1 MNWMKFRPFYFLI
14 SSIAVGFSLYAIF
27 VYGFKL
33 SIDFTGGTIAE
44 YNFSSNKTVKEVK
57 STLQNNQLGQEA
69 KDIRLL
75 GQGSFEFRFGT
86 DVTEEN
92 ALSLRNT
99 LAKNLSEEVEMVRF
113 ETVGPV
119 LSQEILQKTYVA
131 VGLAAILVLIWVAMQ
146 FKSFKLGAMAV
157 IAVTHDLI
165 ILLGVFAFLGR
176 SQGVE
181 IDILFVTA
189 MLTVFSLS
197 LYDTIVVYDRIR
209 ENSRKMGKSSGIIAI
224 VNTSLN
230 DTIVRSFNTSLT
242 TAFTLFA
249 LFLMGGASIKWF
261 SFALLVGIIT
271 GTYSSPFVAVP
282 LLATWDQLRER
293 FKK

>member
-197 LYDTIVVYDRIR
+197 LYDTIVIYDRIR

>member
-75 GQGSFEFRFGT
+75 GQGNFEFRFGT